1 MDLCMAISS
10 DLSSRTSL
18 LNTEFR
24 YTGSSFMPL
33 ERISC
38 STEEELSQFFL

>member
-1 MDLCMAISS
+1 MAISS

-24 YTGSSFMPL
+24 YTGSSFIPS
-33 ERISC
+33 ERIGC
-38 STEEELSQFFL
+38 PTEEELAQFFL